1 MINFTSKKP
10 RQSHGQQ
17 HGQHGQHQHQQHQQ
31 HSQQQQPHQQHA
43 QHHHVS
49 KQASSREIIINREML
64 EKRIAS
70 VEKGVL
76 EAFYIERNNEA
87 RLVGNIYKGK
97 VMNVLPG
104 IQAAFVD
111 VGLEKN
117 GFLHVSDVSGDPTMS
132 QVMDEEDAADLEEVT
147 PAGSPAPA
155 AGAQQQQ
162 AHGHGHHQG
171 GHGAGR
177 HGHGP
182 QKPPSID
189 QLLKEGQE
197 IIVQVVKEPISTK
210 GVRLSTHI
218 SLPGR
223 FVVLIPNSNLRGV
236 SRKIEDRE
244 ERRRL
249 KELLAQVKVP
259 NGVGLIVRTVAKGE
273 SVKDFER
280 DLRYLMLLWKRIQR
294 KIPVASAPSIVHEE
308 LDLVLKTIRDNLTD
322 EIDRVVVDRKDEYK
336 NIRKFVSLA
345 CPRMRHKIEL
355 YAHRQPVFDKY
366 GIEKEVEKIFRRKV
380 WLKCGGYLIFDR
392 AEALVAID
400 VNTGRHMGKDNLEDT
415 VLTANLEA
423 CDEIA
428 RQLRLRNMGGIIIID
443 FIDMLSRRNQRE
455 VLRRLKEALR
465 KDKAKTNILPI
476 SDLGLV
482 EMTRQ
487 RTKETTSDVL
497 YQDCPSCRGNGMV
510 KSPLSISIEVQRAL
524 GRIFAEGIHRDVKVQ
539 MAPEVYQQVSET
551 DREMIAHIEKK
562 YRCTVQLVKE
572 EKFQMEE
579 VKFLSTRSGDF
590 IRP

>member
-1 MINFTSKKP
+1 MINNLTKKP
-10 RQSHGQQ
+10 Q
-17 HGQHGQHQHQQHQQ
+17 HNPQHQQHQQ
-31 HSQQQQPHQQHA
+31 QHSQHSQHA
-43 QHHHVS
+43 HTNRQS
-49 KQASSREIIINREML
+49 NSREIIINTEML
-64 EKRIAS
+64 EKRIS
-70 VEKGVL
+70 YLEKGVL
-76 EAFYIERNNEA
+76 EAFFIERNNED

-132 QVMDEEDAADLEEVT
+132 QLMDEEEAELTEDAA
-147 PAGSPAPA
+147 AAPA
-155 AGAQQQQ
+155 APGV
-162 AHGHGHHQG
+162 AHPSVTHAG
-171 GHGAGR
+171 GGGR
-177 HGHGP
+177 HGHSGP
-182 QKPPSID
+182 PRQIQSID
-189 QLLKEGQE
+189 LLLKEGQE

-236 SRKIEDRE
+236 SRKIEDRD

-249 KELLAQVKVP
+249 KEMLAQVKIP

-273 SVKDFER
+273 GVADLER

-294 KIPVASAPSIVHEE
+294 KIPSVSAPAIVHQE
-308 LDLVLKTIRDNLTD
+308 LDLVLKTIRDHLTD
-322 EIDRVVVDRKDEYK
+322 EIDRVVVDSKDEFK
-336 NIRKFVSLA
+336 SIRKFVALA
-345 CPRMRHKIEL
+345 CPRMRSKVEL
-355 YAHRQPVFDKY
+355 YTHRQPVFDKY

-392 AEALVAID
+392 TEALVAID

-423 CDEIA
+423 CDEVG

-443 FIDMLSRRNQRE
+443 FIDMQSRRNQRE

-497 YQDCPSCRGNGMV
+497 YQDCPSCRGNGLV
-510 KSPLSISIEVQRAL
+510 KSPLSISIEVQRTL
-524 GRIFAEGIHRDVKVQ
+524 GRIFAEGIYRDLRVLLS
-539 MAPEVYQQVSET
+539 PDVYHQVNDV
-551 DREMIAHIEKK
+551 DREIIRHIEKK
-562 YRCTVQLVKE
+562 YNTRVELAKE
-572 EKFQMEE
+572 EKFHPEE
-579 VKFLSTRSGDF
+579 IKYVSVKTGDF

>member
-1 MINFTSKKP
+1 MEDDEFQDVNEEMPATPQAGHFSGRYGTP
-10 RQSHGQQ
+10 NRQ
-17 HGQHGQHQHQQHQQ
+17 
-31 HSQQQQPHQQHA
+31 
-43 QHHHVS
+43 
-49 KQASSREIIINREML
+49 
-64 EKRIAS
+64 
-70 VEKGVL
+70 
-76 EAFYIERNNEA
+76 
-87 RLVGNIYKGK
+87 
-97 VMNVLPG
+97 
-104 IQAAFVD
+104 
-111 VGLEKN
+111 
-117 GFLHVSDVSGDPTMS
+117 
-132 QVMDEEDAADLEEVT
+132 
-147 PAGSPAPA
+147 
-155 AGAQQQQ
+155 
-162 AHGHGHHQG
+162 
-171 GHGAGR
+171 
-177 HGHGP
+177 
-182 QKPPSID
+182 SID

-223 FVVLIPNSNLRGV
+223 FVVLIPNSNLRGI

-249 KELLAQVKVP
+249 KEIIAQMRIP
-259 NGVGLIVRTVAKGE
+259 NGVGVIVRTVAKGE
-273 SVKDFER
+273 SVKDFDR
-280 DLRYLMLLWKRIQR
+280 DLRYLMLLWKRIQKR
-294 KIPVASAPSIVHEE
+294 IPVAGAPAIVHEE
-308 LDLVLKTIRDNLTD
+308 LDLALKTIRDHLTD
-322 EIDRVVVDRKDEYK
+322 DIDRVVVDSKEEFK

-345 CPRMRHKIEL
+345 CPRMRSKIEL
-355 YAHRQPVFDKY
+355 YTHRQPVFDKY

-392 AEALVAID
+392 TEALCAID

-443 FIDMLSRRNQRE
+443 FIDMQSRRNQRE

-465 KDKAKTNILPI
+465 RDKAKTNILPI

-487 RTKETTSDVL
+487 RTKETTSDLL

-510 KSPLSISIEVQRAL
+510 KSPLSISIEIQRTL
-524 GRIFAEGIHRDVKVQ
+524 GRVLSEGIYKEIRVQ
-539 MAPEVYQQVSET
+539 MNPLVFQQVNDVDSHII
-551 DREMIAHIEKK
+551 RQIEKK
-562 YRCTVQLVKE
+562 YRAIVRLEKD
-572 EKFQMEE
+572 EKFHPEE
-579 VKFLSTRSGDF
+579 VKYISAKTGDF

>member
-1 MINFTSKKP
+1 MQFTP
-10 RQSHGQQ
+10 RKDRPRNRSNRQPNQP
-17 HGQHGQHQHQQHQQ
+17 QQ
-31 HSQQQQPHQQHA
+31 HSIRQ
-43 QHHHVS
+43 
-49 KQASSREIIINREML
+49 SSPATEIIINSEML
-64 EKRIAS
+64 EKRIAYLERGN
-70 VEKGVL
+70 V
-76 EAFYIERNNEA
+76 EAFYLERNTEA

-117 GFLHVSDVSGDPTMS
+117 GFLHASDVSGDPELSHML
-132 QVMDEEDAADLEEVT
+132 DEDGAVELNDDK
-147 PAGSPAPA
+147 GSD
-155 AGAQQQQ
+155 
-162 AHGHGHHQG
+162 HGHRGS
-171 GHGAGR
+171 R
-177 HGHGP
+177 HGGP
-182 QKPPSID
+182 QRQSID
-189 QLLKEGQE
+189 LLLKEGQE

-223 FVVLIPNSNLRGV
+223 FLVLIPNSNLRGV
-236 SRKIEDRE
+236 SRKIESRE

-249 KELLAQVKVP
+249 KDLLAKIRVP

-294 KIPVASAPSIVHEE
+294 KIPMVSGPAIVHEE
-308 LDLVLKTIRDNLTD
+308 LDLVLKTIRDNLSD
-322 EIDRVVVDRKDEYK
+322 EITRVVVDDKDEFK
-336 NIRKFVSLA
+336 KIRKFVSLA
-345 CPRMRHKIEL
+345 CPRMRGKVDM
-355 YAHRQPVFDKY
+355 YKHRQPIFDKY
-366 GIEKEVEKIFRRKV
+366 GIEKEIEKIFRRKV

-423 CDEIA
+423 CDEIG

-455 VLRRLKEALR
+455 VLHRLKDALR

-476 SDLGLV
+476 SELGLV

-487 RTKETTSDVL
+487 RTKETTSDML
-497 YQDCPSCRGNGMV
+497 YDNCPACHSNGMV

-524 GRIFAEGIHRDVKVQ
+524 ARIFAEGIYKDIRVQ
-539 MAPEVYQQVSET
+539 LSSAVYHQANVV
-551 DREMIAHIEKK
+551 DAEMFRRIEKK
-562 YRCTVQLVKE
+562 YRGTVEFVKE
-572 EKFQMEE
+572 EKFNAEE
-579 VKFLSTRSGDF
+579 VKYVASKTGDF
-590 IRP
+590 IRQ

>member
-1 MINFTSKKP
+1 MINFIAKKFKTTHP
-10 RQSHGQQ
+10 
-17 HGQHGQHQHQQHQQ
+17 QQ
-31 HSQQQQPHQQHA
+31 HSSRQSA
-43 QHHHVS
+43 
-49 KQASSREIIINREML
+49 SREIIINREML
-64 EKRIAS
+64 EKRIS
-70 VEKGVL
+70 CVEKGVL

-117 GFLHVSDVSGDPTMS
+117 GFLHVSDVSGDPTLS
-132 QVMDEEDAADLEEVT
+132 QVMDEEEALDLADET
-147 PAGSPAPA
+147 PGGVPAQPS
-155 AGAQQQQ
+155 
-162 AHGHGHHQG
+162 HGP
-171 GHGAGR
+171 GR
-177 HGHGP
+177 HGMP
-182 QKPPSID
+182 LRPSID

-197 IIVQVVKEPISTK
+197 IVVQVVKEPISTK

-236 SRKIEDRE
+236 SRKIEDRD

-259 NGVGLIVRTVAKGE
+259 TGVGLIVRTVAKGE

-294 KIPVASAPSIVHEE
+294 RIPLVTAPALVHEE

-322 EIDRVVVDRKDEYK
+322 EIDRVVVDSKEEFK

-345 CPRMRHKIEL
+345 CPRMRSKIDL
-355 YAHRQPVFDKY
+355 YTHRQPIFDKY

-443 FIDMLSRRNQRE
+443 FIDMQSRRNQRE

-476 SDLGLV
+476 SELGLV

-487 RTKETTSDVL
+487 RSQETTSDVL
-497 YQDCPSCRGNGMV
+497 YQNCPACRSNGMV
-510 KSPLSISIEVQRAL
+510 KSPLSISIEIQRVL
-524 GRIFAEGIHRDVKVQ
+524 GRIFSEGIYKEVRVQ
-539 MAPEVYQQVSET
+539 VSPDVYQQVIEV
-551 DREMIAHIEKK
+551 DRDILHMIEKK
-562 YRCTVQLVKE
+562 YHGIVHFVKE
-572 EKFQMEE
+572 EKFHPEE
-579 VKFLSTRSGDF
+579 VKYLSAKTGDF

>member
-1 MINFTSKKP
+1 MINFIGKKF
-10 RQSHGQQ
+10 RNS
-17 HGQHGQHQHQQHQQ
+17 QHQQPH
-31 HSQQQQPHQQHA
+31 HQQPHSSRQ
-43 QHHHVS
+43 S
-49 KQASSREIIINREML
+49 NSREILINSEML
-64 EKRIAS
+64 EKRICF

-76 EAFYIERNNEA
+76 EAFSIERDKEA
-87 RLVGNIYKGK
+87 RLVGNVYKGR

-117 GFLHVSDVSGDPTMS
+117 GFLHVSDVSGDPTLS
-132 QVMDEEDAADLEEVT
+132 QVMDEEEGLDLGEDAM
-147 PAGSPAPA
+147 SPAAP
-155 AGAQQQQ
+155 QHEH
-162 AHGHGHHQG
+162 AHGRHG
-171 GHGAGR
+171 GHGSHG
-177 HGHGP
+177 GHGG
-182 QKPPSID
+182 PPRQIQSID

-236 SRKIEDRE
+236 SRKIEDRD

-249 KELLAQVKVP
+249 KEILAQVKVP
-259 NGVGLIVRTVAKGE
+259 NGVGLIVRTVGKGE
-273 SVKDFER
+273 LVKDFDR

-294 KIPVASAPSIVHEE
+294 KIPLVTGPALVHEE
-308 LDLVLKTIRDNLTD
+308 LDLVLKTIRDNLSD
-322 EIDRVVVDRKDEYK
+322 EIDRVVVDSKEEFK
-336 NIRKFVSLA
+336 KIRKFVSLA
-345 CPRMRHKIEL
+345 CPRMRSKIEL
-355 YAHRQPVFDKY
+355 YSHRQPVFDKY

-423 CDEIA
+423 CDEVA

-443 FIDMLSRRNQRE
+443 FIDMQSRRNQRE
-455 VLRRLKEALR
+455 VLRRLKDALR

-476 SDLGLV
+476 SELGLV

-487 RTKETTSDVL
+487 RTQETTSDVL
-497 YQDCPSCRGNGMV
+497 YQDCSSCRGNGMV
-510 KSPLSISIEVQRAL
+510 KSALSISIEIQRAL
-524 GRIFAEGIHRDVKVQ
+524 GRIFSEGIYKELRVQVGPDVYRQVMEVDRDIV
-539 MAPEVYQQVSET
+539 
-551 DREMIAHIEKK
+551 RGIEKK
-562 YRCTVQLVKE
+562 HHGVVHFEKD
-572 EKFQMEE
+572 EKFNAEE
-579 VKFLSTRSGDF
+579 VKYVSSKTGDF

>member
-1 MINFTSKKP
+1 MINFIAKKFK
-10 RQSHGQQ
+10 S
-17 HGQHGQHQHQQHQQ
+17 HQQHHPHQ
-31 HSQQQQPHQQHA
+31 HSSRQ
-43 QHHHVS
+43 S
-49 KQASSREIIINREML
+49 NSREIIINREML
-64 EKRIAS
+64 EKRIAY

-76 EAFYIERNNEA
+76 ETFSIERNNEA

-132 QVMDEEDAADLEEVT
+132 QVMDEDEAAELAEE
-147 PAGSPAPA
+147 PAGTH
-155 AGAQQQQ
+155 AGGSGH
-162 AHGHGHHQG
+162 HGHGGGRHGGSHGG
-171 GHGAGR
+171 GHGI
-177 HGHGP
+177 
-182 QKPPSID
+182 PPRQSID

-249 KELLAQVKVP
+249 KEMLAQVTVP

-273 SVKDFER
+273 GVADFER

-294 KIPVASAPSIVHEE
+294 KIPVVSAPAIVHEE

-322 EIDRVVVDRKDEYK
+322 EIDRVVVDSKEEFK

-345 CPRMRHKIEL
+345 CPRMRSKVEL
-355 YAHRQPVFDKY
+355 YTHRQPVFDKY

-443 FIDMLSRRNQRE
+443 FIDMQSRRNQRE
-455 VLRRLKEALR
+455 VLRRLKEGLR
-465 KDKAKTNILPI
+465 RDKAKTNILPI

-524 GRIFAEGIHRDVKVQ
+524 GRIFAEGIYKEIRVQ
-539 MAPEVYQQVSET
+539 LAPEVFHQVNDLDAEF
-551 DREMIAHIEKK
+551 IHQIEKK
-562 YRCTVQLVKE
+562 HRSIVHLVKE
-572 EKFQMEE
+572 EKFQPEE
-579 VKFLSTRSGDF
+579 VKYVSVKTGDS